1 MTVKKITNERTRC
14 ESYHVVY
21 DKKSRCGNTI
31 ERSFRG
37 RDMNLPKAVVEV
49 MLNGICTETR
59 YGSDGTKVE
68 IFEG

>member
-1 MTVKKITNERTRC
+1 MTVKKITNERTKH

-21 DKKSRCGNTI
+21 DKKSRCGNPI
-31 ERSFRG
+31 KRSFRG
-37 RDMNLPKAVVEV
+37 RDMILPKTVVEV

-59 YGSDGTKVE
+59 YHADGTKVE